1 MCGGEGRR
9 LEADV
14 EKPLY
19 PVAGR
24 PMVERVADALA
35 ASRVDRAFAVPSPAT
50 PETAARLPLPTI
62 RTPGEGYVADLD
74 RALADDRVSTPVL
87 TVAADLPALDGTAV
101 DAVLEAADGVL
112 TVAVPVGRK
121 RALGVRVD
129 TAFRHGGCL
138 VAPAGINVVG
148 DGDAVRVARDPRF
161 AVNVNRPADAS
172 AAGWFLAGGT
182 APRSGACP
190 RSG

>member
-1 MCGGEGRR
+1 MCGGEGTR
-9 LEADV
+9 LGADA

-19 PVAGR
+19 PVAGW

-35 ASRVDRAFAVPSPAT
+35 ASRVDRTFAVPSPAT
-50 PETAARLPLPTI
+50 PETAARLSLPTI

-87 TVAADLPALDGTAV
+87 TVAADLPVLDGTAV
-101 DAVLEAADGVL
+101 DAVLEAADGGL

-161 AVNVNRPADAS
+161 AVNVNRPVDAS
-172 AAGWFLAGGT
+172 AAEWLLAGE
-182 APRSGACP
+182 AVPRPGGYP
-190 RSG
+190 NLR